1 MSLLGDTWQQLCNN
15 ENQDEMNILQKKNE
29 INKKDFSAGK
39 WYVQLGLKEN
49 IIEKDIEDLQD
60 CNTTLDL
67 MVAQII

>member
-1 MSLLGDTWQQLCNN
+1 
-15 ENQDEMNILQKKNE
+15 MNILQKKNE

-49 IIEKDIEDLQD
+49 IMEKDIEDLQD